1 MEHSAMNTT
10 SAITLVKFI
19 GAWFCII
26 AAVVLLVLGHQVFGL
41 PGVLALLAIAFAQAP
56 ATW

>member
-1 MEHSAMNTT
+1 MNPISA
-10 SAITLVKFI
+10 VKFI

-26 AAVVLLVLGHQVFGL
+26 ASVVLLVLGHALFGL

-56 ATW
+56 TTW

>member
-1 MEHSAMNTT
+1 MNP
-10 SAITLVKFI
+10 ITIIKFI

-26 AAVVLLVLGHQVFGL
+26 AAVVLLVLGHVLFGL

-56 ATW
+56 TTW

>member
-1 MEHSAMNTT
+1 MNTT

-26 AAVVLLVLGHQVFGL
+26 AAVVLLVLGHQVFGV

-56 ATW
+56 TNW